1 MARLKKVFL
10 SDLDSWNKVLEEE
23 SYNWVKEVILSIG
36 LNPSIVFAED
46 KGLAVDYLVQ
56 NKTFIDFDLRTSSIR
71 MSKDGHTIGEWKAP
85 SFKTKIDSGVPFIE
99 ISVDVWSVKDK
110 TQPENKEKSTG
121 KNK

>member
-1 MARLKKVFL
+1 VVRLKKVFL

-36 LNPSIVFAED
+36 LNPVIVFAED

-56 NKTFIDFDLRTSSIR
+56 NKTFIDYDLKTSSIR
-71 MSKDGHTIGEWKAP
+71 MSKDGHTIGEWRSP
-85 SFKTKIDSGVPFIE
+85 SFKTKIESGAPFIE

-110 TQPENKEKSTG
+110 PQPENKEKSTG